1 MFTVTSV
8 QTMSHSPRK
17 TSSVDSHGLP
27 AVAELNVGGQLY
39 TTSLTT
45 LLRDPESLIAAMFS
59 GRQRILRDSR
69 GRFFIDR
76 DGQLF
81 RYILDYLRNS
91 RLTLPED
98 FTEKERLLAEAEYFQ
113 LKGLIKALKQ
123 QIGPS
128 KSDTKRQTGY
138 LSLCVR
144 GSYAFG
150 RDGVADVK
158 FRKLQRILVC
168 GNVALAREIF
178 GESLNETRDPDREDV
193 RYTNRFFLKHN
204 HLEKAFDLLNQ
215 GGFRL
220 VTSCAGGAGYDPE
233 SEETKW
239 NHFNDY
245 VFYRN

>member
-1 MFTVTSV
+1 MQS
-8 QTMSHSPRK
+8 SRK
-17 TSSVDSHGLP
+17 SSNPEHGLP
-27 AVAELNVGGQLY
+27 AVIELNVGGQLY

-45 LLRDPESLIAAMFS
+45 LLRDPESLLAALFS

-76 DGQLF
+76 DGVLF
-81 RYILDYLRNS
+81 RYILDYLRNN
-91 RLTLPED
+91 RLTLPENFD
-98 FTEKERLLAEAEYFQ
+98 EKERLLAEAEYFQ
-113 LKGLIKALKQ
+113 VKGLSRSLKH
-123 QIGPS
+123 QIV
-128 KSDTKRQTGY
+128 KRARDDKKRASGY

-168 GNVALAREIF
+168 GNVALAREVF
-178 GESLNETRDPDREDV
+178 ADSLNETRDPDRDDG
-193 RYTNRFFLKHN
+193 RYTNRFFLKHS
-204 HLEKAFDLLNQ
+204 HLEKAFDHLYEN
-215 GGFRL
+215 GFQL
-220 VTSCAGGAGYDPE
+220 VSSCAGGAGFDPE

-245 VFYRN
+245 VFHRG